1 MIFNKNHSD
10 PIMSDP
16 SVLGDRST
24 PTKNRFQVLDKDLQP
39 QYEQGTSKELMI
51 LPDVLDGHNS
61 DGVGTK
67 DVVTIRVPFLKSIP
81 NSDEELPLEGV
92 TKKRNNKAKGIVG
105 ERRFTR
111 SIKGK
116 IEPLP
121 KQ

>member
-51 LPDVLDGHNS
+51 LPDVLEGHNS
-61 DGVGTK
+61 DGAGTK
-67 DVVTIRVPFLKSIP
+67 DVVTIRVPFLKSTP
-81 NSDEELPLEGV
+81 NSDEELPLEGI

>member
-51 LPDVLDGHNS
+51 LPDVLEGHNS

-67 DVVTIRVPFLKSIP
+67 DVVTIRVPFLKSTP

>member
-1 MIFNKNHSD
+1 MIFDKNHSD

-67 DVVTIRVPFLKSIP
+67 EMWSPSEF
-81 NSDEELPLEGV
+81 
-92 TKKRNNKAKGIVG
+92 
-105 ERRFTR
+105 R
-111 SIKGK
+111 S
-116 IEPLP
+116 
-121 KQ
+121 

>member
-1 MIFNKNHSD
+1 
-10 PIMSDP
+10 MSDP